1 MKGFLTPSIDDN
13 IVIREDNEGAIKM
26 ATIRFSSRHTRHVD
40 LKHYIVRDPVEGGVV
55 QINHV
60 KTEEQH
66 ADVLMKA
73 LGVNTFETQARV
85 LLNARATSTTVYD
98 YKRSDVS
105 TRQGLIKIVQ
115 PEPLTG
121 IREAHFCQTGQGV
134 REAIISST
142 LPER

>member
-26 ATIRFSSRHTRHVD
+26 ATKRFSSRHTRHVD

-73 LGVNTFETQARV
+73 LGVNTFETQARA

-105 TRQGLIKIVQ
+105 TR
-115 PEPLTG
+115 
-121 IREAHFCQTGQGV
+121 
-134 REAIISST
+134 
-142 LPER
+142 